1 MCSEKQD
8 SGNLA
13 NHSLKS
19 SQPVSLPDAKKRAC
33 EAARIIAENRGG
45 DIKVLDLRKVTQ
57 AFDFFV
63 IASGT
68 SRRQLHAVSD
78 EIDSYFEKELG
89 DRRRG
94 IEGYQESR
102 WIVLD
107 YGDVVVHLFEP
118 EKREFYAL
126 DDLWGKGESVSWEQ
140 KQTAQ
145 DQTNQDQTSNDQVSN
160 DQVSNDQVSDDQV
173 LVNDVSQASQ
183 HPSLSTPALTP
194 LELLKERFAEALTGL
209 IESPEDVAEMVRP
222 AQDVRF
228 GDFQANMAMP
238 LAKRLHK
245 NPREVA
251 AAIVSRLRWDDILH
265 EPEIAGPGFI
275 NLTFRSDVLAAMA
288 AGAELDERLRV
299 PLKENPRT
307 IVIDYSA
314 PNAAKPMHVGHI
326 RSTCIG
332 RALYNILG
340 FLGNRVISDNHL
352 GDWGTQFGMIIY
364 GYRNFLDEEAYRVS
378 PVQEL
383 TRLYRLVRQKADA
396 DENVMKAVLL
406 ETSKLHHGDEENRRL
421 WKSILP
427 SCLDEINKV
436 YDRLGITF
444 DHTIGESFYND
455 RLAPMVEKLKSDGI
469 AQETDGAVGIFL
481 DGEEVPMLVQKS
493 DGAYLYATTDLA
505 AIRYRINEF
514 HPDAILYVV
523 DFRQAHHFEQLFKAA
538 KLLGMNVDLVH
549 VKFGT
554 VLGDDG
560 KPFKTRSGDTVGLE
574 PLLDEAQRRAL
585 AIVTEGR
592 NSDFSEEEKEK
603 IARTVGIGALVYA
616 DLSQNRESDYTFSF
630 DKMLAMNGN
639 TAAYMQY
646 AYARIR
652 TIFSKGGIDPVW
664 LRDKLS
670 NGTVQLQLEHPAE
683 RALALALLKFADA
696 LEMAARDYRP
706 NHLTAYLFDLA
717 GHYSTFFEN
726 CPVLKAESTQRRDS
740 RLVLCDLTARTI
752 QRGLALLG
760 IGTVERM

>member
-1 MCSEKQD
+1 MNSEMQNG
-8 SGNLA
+8 GNQTA
-13 NHSLKS
+13 HTPKS
-19 SQPVSLPDAKKRAC
+19 VPLPDVKQRAC
-33 EAARIIAENRGG
+33 DAARIIAENHGT
-45 DIKVLDLRKVTQ
+45 DIKVLDLRKLTQ

-68 SRRQLHAVSD
+68 RRRQLHAVSD
-78 EIDSYFEKELG
+78 EIDDYFEKKLG

-126 DDLWGKGESVSWEQ
+126 DDLWGKGEEVAWEQ
-140 KQTAQ
+140 EKKPAGTELSEA
-145 DQTNQDQTSNDQVSN
+145 
-160 DQVSNDQVSDDQV
+160 
-173 LVNDVSQASQ
+173 ASSGGQ
-183 HPSLSTPALTP
+183 FLTP
-194 LELLKERFAEALTGL
+194 LETLKKRFAEALAGL
-209 IESPEDVAEMVRP
+209 IELPEEAAEMVRP
-222 AQDVRF
+222 VQDARF

-238 LAKRLHK
+238 LAKRFHK

-251 AAIVSRLRWDDILH
+251 AEIVSRLKWDDILQD
-265 EPEIAGPGFI
+265 PEIAGPGFI
-275 NLTFRSDVLAAMA
+275 NLTFRTEALAEMIA
-288 AGAELDERLRV
+288 AAELDDRLRV
-299 PLKENPRT
+299 PRGGNPQT

-332 RALYNILG
+332 RALCNILG

-364 GYRNFLDEEAYRVS
+364 GYRHFLDEEAYRVS
-378 PVQEL
+378 PVREL

-396 DENVMKAVLL
+396 DEEVMRAVLL

-427 SCLDEINKV
+427 SCMDEINKV

-455 RLAPMVEKLKSDGI
+455 RLAPMVEKLKRDGI
-469 AQETDGAVGIFL
+469 AKETNGAVGIFL
-481 DGEEVPMLVQKS
+481 EGEEVPMLIQKS
-493 DGAYLYATTDLA
+493 DGAFLYATTDLA
-505 AIRYRINEF
+505 ALRYRINEF
-514 HPDAILYVV
+514 HPDKILYVV
-523 DFRQAHHFEQLFKAA
+523 DFRQSHHFEQLFKAA
-538 KLLGMNVDLVH
+538 KLLGMDPELVH

-574 PLLDEAQRRAL
+574 SLLDEAQRRAL

-592 NSDFSEEEKEK
+592 NNDFSEEEKAK
-603 IARTVGIGALVYA
+603 IARTVGIGALIYA
-616 DLSQNRESDYTFSF
+616 ELSQNRESDYTFSF

-652 TIFSKGGIDPVW
+652 TIFSKGEIDPLE
-664 LRDKLS
+664 LRRQLS
-670 NGTVQLQLEHPAE
+670 EGTAQVLLEHPAE

-696 LEMAARDYRP
+696 LEMAAKDYRP
-706 NHLTAYLFDLA
+706 NHLTAYLYDLA

-726 CPVLKAESTQRRDS
+726 CPVLKAESAPKRDS
-740 RLVLCDLTARTI
+740 RLILCDLTARTI
-752 QRGLALLG
+752 QKGLALLG